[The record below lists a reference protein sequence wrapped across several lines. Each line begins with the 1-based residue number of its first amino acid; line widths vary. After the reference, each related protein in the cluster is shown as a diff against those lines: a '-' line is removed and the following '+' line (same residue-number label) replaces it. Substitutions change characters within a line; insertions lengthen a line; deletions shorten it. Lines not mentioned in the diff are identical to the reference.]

1 MTKSK
6 IFAAVLGGSMLFA
19 SAAYA
24 VTCTPTFC
32 QQYATVCAYMGCF
45 S

>member
-32 QQYATVCAYMGCF
+32 EQYPKVCYFMGCGT
-45 S
+45 